1 MTTTATGP
9 ATEIAAPCAEPLH
22 EPGPEPEQVGG
33 HQPTTLLG
41 WRRFVAEVPTVPA
54 LLPADALAGLTPSA
68 RLAYDDLRLAHH
80 ARLLVVATPTIRQV
94 AIEGRRLQYLN
105 QHADAGRCGLIL
117 SGPARTGKT
126 TCLMQLG
133 KTIEVIHRQRHP
145 HAGGIPVVYITVPP
159 AATPKMIAHEFARF
173 LGLPITRRSNITD
186 ILEAVCGVSLDAATT
201 MICVDE
207 IHNLNLGTRH
217 GAEASD
223 TLKYFAERIPAT
235 FVYAGIDIE
244 RAGLLN
250 GPRGEQIAG
259 RFSMIRTGAFR
270 RGDQWKA
277 LIATLEDSLRLHAHR
292 PQTLVDLATY
302 LHDRSN
308 GMIGSLLRLV
318 RLAAIQAVL
327 DGSEAITRATLESI
341 PVDIASE
348 SSHPR

>member
-1 MTTTATGP
+1 MVTSTETAPAVQHTTPG
-9 ATEIAAPCAEPLH
+9 IEP
-22 EPGPEPEQVGG
+22 EPGDRQQGG
-33 HQPTTLLG
+33 HQPTTLRG
-41 WRRFVAEVPTVPA
+41 WRRFVAEVPTVPE
-54 LLPADALAGLTPSA
+54 LLPADVLAGLSPSA

-94 AIEGRRLQYLN
+94 AVEGRRLQYLN
-105 QHADAGRCGLIL
+105 RHADAGRCGLIL
-117 SGPARTGKT
+117 SGAARTGKT

-145 HAGGIPVVYITVPP
+145 HVGGIPVVYITVPP
-159 AATPKMIAHEFARF
+159 AATPKMIAYEFARF
-173 LGLPITRRSNITD
+173 LGIPITRRFNITD
-186 ILEAVCGVSLDAATT
+186 ILEAVCGVSLDSATT
-201 MICVDE
+201 LICVDE

-259 RFSMIRTGAFR
+259 RFSMIRTGPFG

-292 PQTLVDLATY
+292 PDALVDLATY

-348 SSHPR
+348 TRHRG

>member
-1 MTTTATGP
+1 
-9 ATEIAAPCAEPLH
+9 
-22 EPGPEPEQVGG
+22 
-33 HQPTTLLG
+33 
-41 WRRFVAEVPTVPA
+41 
-54 LLPADALAGLTPSA
+54 
-68 RLAYDDLRLAHH
+68 
-80 ARLLVVATPTIRQV
+80 VVATPTIRQG
-94 AIEGRRLQYLN
+94 ALEGRRLQYLN
-105 QHADAGRCGLIL
+105 RHADAGRCGLIL

-145 HAGGIPVVYITVPP
+145 HAAGHIPVVYLTVPP
-159 AATPKMIAHEFARF
+159 AATPKMIAFEFARF
-173 LGLPITRRSNITD
+173 FGLPLTRRSNITD
-186 ILEAVCGVSLDAATT
+186 VLEAVCGVSLDAATT
-201 MICVDE
+201 LICVDE

-235 FVYAGIDIE
+235 FVYAGIDVE

-259 RFSMIRTGAFR
+259 RFSMIRTGAFG

-292 PQTLVDLATY
+292 PGTLVGLAGY

-308 GMIGSLLRLV
+308 GMIGSLLRLI
-318 RLAAIQAVL
+318 RLAAIGAVL
-327 DGSEAITRATLESI
+327 DGSEAITRTSLDATGL
-341 PVDIASE
+341 DIASE
-348 SSHPR
+348 SGHRR